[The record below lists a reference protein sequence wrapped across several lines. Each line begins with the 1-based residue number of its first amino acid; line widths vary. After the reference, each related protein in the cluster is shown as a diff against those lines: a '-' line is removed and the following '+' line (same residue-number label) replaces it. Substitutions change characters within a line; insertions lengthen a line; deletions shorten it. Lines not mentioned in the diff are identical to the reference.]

1 MQIYPR
7 FKLWL
12 EDAEGRF
19 LLGEG
24 TCELLEHIRSTGS
37 LSDAARKSGISY
49 AHAWKKIRKLE
60 RNLDTKLV
68 DRSRGGSGGGSS
80 TLTEDGLSLLER
92 FKSIEERMNETIGR
106 L

>member
-12 EDAEGRF
+12 EDNEGRF

-60 RNLDTKLV
+60 RNLDTRLV

-80 TLTEDGLSLLER
+80 SLTEDGVSLLER
-92 FKSIEERMNETIGR
+92 FNAIEKR
-106 L
+106 LNDTLESL